1 LRATSGKDPSLV
13 KSLDR
18 AIDVVEALAH
28 HPDGVSVTGLA
39 ASMNLPKSSVFRV
52 LNTLRTR
59 GYVQQNPASERY
71 SLSFKFLSLARS
83 VAQEND
89 LRNIASPYLKELRNA
104 TGETVHLAVPIG
116 HAMVYIDKV
125 ESESS
130 VRLSSQIGQL
140 ANFHSTA
147 LGKAYLSA
155 LPLEEREA
163 FVANLTLERCTERTL
178 VTRQDL
184 LDELERCTRQ
194 QFAIDNVENEDG
206 VRCVGAAVKVS
217 GGDPVAAISI
227 SAPSSRFT
235 KRRATAVGPICA
247 RTAGEI
253 SSHLRDAALA

>member
-1 LRATSGKDPSLV
+1 LGTTSNKDASLV

-18 AIDVVEALAH
+18 AIDIVEALSH
-28 HPDGVSVTGLA
+28 HPNGVKVTGLA

-52 LNTLRTR
+52 LNTLKTR

-89 LRNIASPYLKELRNA
+89 LRNIASPHLRELRNA
-104 TGETVHLAVPIG
+104 TDETVHLAVPIG

-125 ESESS
+125 ESARS

-155 LPLEEREA
+155 LPSEEREA
-163 FVANLTLERCTERTL
+163 LVANLTLERRTARTL
-178 VTRQDL
+178 VTRHDL
-184 LDELERCTRQ
+184 LEELERCNRQ
-194 QFAIDNVENEDG
+194 HFAIDNVENEDG
-206 VRCVGAAVKVS
+206 VRCVGAAVRLS
-217 GGDPVAAISI
+217 DGDPVAAISI

-235 KRRATAVGPICA
+235 KRQAMTAGPLCA
-247 RTAGEI
+247 RAAGEI